1 MKSLTLTLLTAIAA
15 LPSLTAAATATNTA
29 TEIPKSTDASSFL
42 SDEFTTVPTWATGK
56 YATTLASA
64 LYSVVTSFAEADK
77 YTSVTGAIDSAA
89 QNYGGDAVMSSI
101 KASGWNW
108 GDITTN
114 SWYTAHVPKDVQKEV
129 SKYDVAWAS
138 AYTSVEAAAISTSS
152 SKGVAAAGLPRCT
165 GMAQVAG
172 VAAGVAVAVA
182 GVM

>member
-1 MKSLTLTLLTAIAA
+1 MKFLALTLFTAIAA
-15 LPSLTAAATATNTA
+15 AATSTNTA
-29 TEIPKSTDASSFL
+29 SEFPKSTDASSFL
-42 SDEFTTVPTWATGK
+42 SEEFTTVPTWATGK

-64 LYSVVTSFAEADK
+64 LYSVVTSFADSE
-77 YTSVTGAIDSAA
+77 YTSVIEAIDSAA
-89 QNYGGDAVMSSI
+89 QKYGGDDVLSSI
-101 KASGWNW
+101 EASGFNW

-114 SWYTAHVPKDVQKEV
+114 SWYSAHVPKDVQSDV
-129 SKYDVAWAS
+129 SKYDAAWES
-138 AYTSVEAAAISTSS
+138 AYTSVEAVALSTSS